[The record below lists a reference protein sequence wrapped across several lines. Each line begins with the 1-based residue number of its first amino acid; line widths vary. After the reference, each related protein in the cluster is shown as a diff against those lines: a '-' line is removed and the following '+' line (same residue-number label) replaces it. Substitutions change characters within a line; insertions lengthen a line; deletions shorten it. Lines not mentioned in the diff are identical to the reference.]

1 MVIIGRQASEATDLT
16 PGGWSLIAS
25 LPQDLRT
32 EVWAVLWASS
42 VGGSSTGSH
51 ESLFSV
57 SLDFLVTELL
67 GCAQAAMRSTGVLC
81 VNRSPGNRNLC
92 LHFVSFLSFGSPDY
106 LCRLGMLIL

>member
-1 MVIIGRQASEATDLT
+1 MGACIFSSHWSLLELDKGVVIIGRQASEATDLT

-51 ESLFSV
+51 
-57 SLDFLVTELL
+57 
-67 GCAQAAMRSTGVLC
+67 
-81 VNRSPGNRNLC
+81 
-92 LHFVSFLSFGSPDY
+92 
-106 LCRLGMLIL
+106 